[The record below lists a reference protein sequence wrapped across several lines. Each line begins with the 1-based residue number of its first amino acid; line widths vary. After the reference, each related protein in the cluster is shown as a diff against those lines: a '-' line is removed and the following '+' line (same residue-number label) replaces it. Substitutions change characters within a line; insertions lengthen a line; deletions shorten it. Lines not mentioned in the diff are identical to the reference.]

1 MTNNLLVKNLK
12 IKIKKFNKNRHLFFF
27 YSTTNSLIYKLLF
40 YFNFYKKGI
49 SVESKL
55 FNNSRL
61 TVKLPESVSESIYRY
76 GFFEEG
82 LTYFLITHLKPGQV
96 FFDIGAHFGYL
107 SKIASDITGIN
118 GSVHSF
124 EPTPST
130 YELLS
135 INSKNSN
142 IIINRNAVFS
152 SSKKI
157 ILNDYGILNSSF
169 NSIYHGRIGGD
180 NSKKIEV
187 IQFEVATITIDQYI
201 IDKGIIPNL
210 IKIDAENAEYEILL
224 GMKNTLKNHKPI
236 ITLEVGD
243 KNADGA
249 VSSRRLIDFMI
260 ENNYQPLYYKNMDFV
275 KLTTLSNNYDYD
287 NLFFI
292 PL

>member
-1 MTNNLLVKNLK
+1 MTNNLLVQNLK
-12 IKIKKFNKNRHLFFF
+12 NKIKKFNRNRHLFFF
-27 YSTTNSLIYKLLF
+27 YTTSKSLIYKLLF
-40 YFNFYKKGI
+40 YFDKKGKFA
-49 SVESKL
+49 EAKL
-55 FNNSRL
+55 FNGSKL
-61 TVKLPESVSESIYRY
+61 IIKLPESVSESIYRY

-82 LTYFLITHLKPGQV
+82 LTYFLITHLKRGHV
-96 FFDIGAHFGYL
+96 FFDIGAHFGYF

-130 YELLS
+130 YEILS
-135 INSKNSN
+135 INSKDSN
-142 IIINRNAVFS
+142 IITNRNAVFS
-152 SSKKI
+152 SAINI
-157 ILNDYGILNSSF
+157 ILNDYGVLNSSF

-180 NSKKIEV
+180 NSSKIDV
-187 IQFEVATITIDQYI
+187 IQFQVATITIDQYI
-201 IDKGIIPNL
+201 IDKGVIPNL

-224 GMKNTLKNHKPI
+224 GMKNTLKQYKPI

-260 ENNYQPLYYKNMDFV
+260 ENNYQPLYYKNLDFV
-275 KLTTLSNNYDYD
+275 KLTTLSDNYEYD